1 MHQVSLHSS
10 EQREL
15 LESMDLA
22 GVLERGTQI
31 ASDFGQFG
39 SADCFK
45 AASNLPGSFLSDVVE
60 ATNGT
65 AASGQFRGALVQ
77 RGCICASCVGQ
88 KLITFAM
95 ALWNLGRPCR
105 TTLLGSTV

>member
-31 ASDFGQFG
+31 ASDFWQFG

-45 AASNLPGSFLSDVVE
+45 AVSNLPAGSFLSDVVE

-65 AASGQFRGALVQ
+65 AASGQFRGALVR
-77 RGCICASCVGQ
+77 RGCICAS
-88 KLITFAM
+88 
-95 ALWNLGRPCR
+95 
-105 TTLLGSTV
+105 